1 MIPLEEML
9 DRADRHLAQACPH
22 MRELVRRAG
31 PCGLQTQPDGFHML
45 VRSITAQQISG
56 KAARAIGRRL
66 RERIE
71 PASLNAQS
79 VMACGEEGVRSAG
92 YSARKASYV
101 LGLASAVLEK
111 RIDLDGMS
119 ELDDDQVIQRLTALR
134 GIGVWTAKMFL
145 IFSLGRP
152 DVLPYEDL
160 GVRQA
165 LRNFHD
171 LDELPGS
178 REAVELAQPWRPYAS
193 VASWYCWRSL
203 DPQFAT
209 DDS

>member
-1 MIPLEEML
+1 MTPLDEML
-9 DRADRHLAQACPH
+9 DRADRHLAERCPH

-31 PCGLQTQPDGFHML
+31 RCALETQPDGFQML

-66 RERIE
+66 RDRIE
-71 PASLNAQS
+71 PASLTAES
-79 VMACGEEGVRSAG
+79 VVACGEEGLRSAG

-101 LGLASAVLEK
+101 LGLASAVLER
-111 RIDLDGMS
+111 RIDLDAMG
-119 ELDDDQVIQRLTALR
+119 ELDDDQVIARLTALR

-152 DVLPYEDL
+152 DVLPHEDL

-165 LRNFHD
+165 MRNFHD
-171 LDELPGS
+171 LDELPDS
-178 REAVELAQPWRPYAS
+178 RQAIELARPWRPYAS

-203 DPQFAT
+203 DPQFGA

>member
-1 MIPLEEML
+1 MTPLDDVL
-9 DRADRHLAQACPH
+9 DRADRHLAERCPH
-22 MRELVRRAG
+22 MRELVRRVG
-31 PCGLQTQPDGFHML
+31 PCGLQTQPDGFQML

-71 PASLNAQS
+71 PASLNAES
-79 VMACGEEGVRSAG
+79 VTACGEEGLRGAG

-101 LGLASAVLEK
+101 LGLANAVLE
-111 RIDLDGMS
+111 RRVDLDAMR
-119 ELDDDQVIQRLTALR
+119 ELGDDQVIDRLTTIR

-152 DVLPYEDL
+152 DVLPFEDL

-171 LDELPGS
+171 LDELPG
-178 REAVELAQPWRPYAS
+178 RQEAIELARPWRPYAS

>member
-1 MIPLEEML
+1 MTSLDEML
-9 DRADRHLAQACPH
+9 DRADRHLAEACPH
-22 MRELVRRAG
+22 MRQLVRRAG
-31 PCGLQTQPDGFHML
+31 PCGLQTQPDGFQML

-56 KAARAIGRRL
+56 NAARAIGRRL
-66 RERIE
+66 RDRIA
-71 PASLNAQS
+71 PSALNAES
-79 VMACGEEGVRSAG
+79 VMACGEEGLRGSG

-101 LGLASAVLEK
+101 IGLASAVLEG
-111 RIDLDGMS
+111 RIDLDAMRD
-119 ELDDDQVIQRLTALR
+119 LDDDQVIARLTALR

-171 LDELPGS
+171 LDELPDR
-178 REAVELAQPWRPYAS
+178 REAIELARPWRPYAS

-209 DDS
+209 EES